1 MQLDLE
7 RMKRIESDY
16 KRELASKMNMIE
28 ELKGELKM
36 KTTAHLSDMAQI
48 NSEKA
53 SLEQEIAALR

>member
-7 RMKRIESDY
+7 RMKRMEADF
-16 KRELASKMNMIE
+16 KRELASKMNMID
-28 ELKGELKM
+28 ELKGEIKM
-36 KTTAHLSDMAQI
+36 KTTSHLSDMAQI